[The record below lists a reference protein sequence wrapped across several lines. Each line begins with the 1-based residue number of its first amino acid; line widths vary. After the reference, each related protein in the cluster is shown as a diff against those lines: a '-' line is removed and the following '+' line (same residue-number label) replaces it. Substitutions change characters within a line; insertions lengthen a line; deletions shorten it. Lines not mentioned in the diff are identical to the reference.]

1 MDAMAVKIKN
11 IRTEIKGLYIR
22 NGSYFLERMINK
34 ERLRKKIGRV
44 GSFSLDSKIDKA
56 MAEEEARAK
65 INIVTEFGISALTGV
80 GSVGAG

>member
-1 MDAMAVKIKN
+1 MAVKIKN
-11 IRTEIKGLYIR
+11 IRTEVKGLYIR

-65 INIVTEFGISALTGV
+65 INIVT
-80 GSVGAG
+80 